1 VNLTILSGGGNPA
14 LTEAI
19 ARTLGVHPAA
29 CELGRFPDG
38 ELRVAVGESVRGRD
52 VYVVQPTA
60 PPVESRILELLLLAD
75 ACRRAGAAR
84 LTAVVPYFGYARQD
98 RRAQGREP
106 VAARLVSDLLPVA
119 GVQRVIAVDLHSN
132 ALEGVTG
139 IPLEHLSA
147 VRLLA
152 GAAGP
157 VAAANAVVV
166 APDLGAAKLADRY
179 ARALHVPVALVH
191 KARLSGAEVMVR
203 GLTGDVR
210 GRRPVIVD
218 DMITTGA
225 TVAAAIGS
233 LVAAGSAPGVTVIA
247 THAVLVDDAVERL
260 RHAGVERLVVTDSVA
275 QSGLPGWVQT
285 VTLAPLLAEAIGRL
299 HGNESLAPLISHG

>member
-1 VNLTILSGGGNPA
+1 
-14 LTEAI
+14 
-19 ARTLGVHPAA
+19 
-29 CELGRFPDG
+29 
-38 ELRVAVGESVRGRD
+38 VAVGESVRGRD

-84 LTAVVPYFGYARQD
+84 LTAEVPYFGYARQD